1 MSNNNL
7 HQGFYNSP
15 IGMIRVTAS
24 ENEITEVCFVE
35 QGLLLNESQNELV
48 KKCIEQLSKYFEGS
62 LSKFDLPLAAFGT
75 DFQEK
80 VLKEV
85 QKVPYGNVAS
95 YLQIAKRIGETS
107 AVRAVGNVN
116 SKNKFLIVIPC
127 HRVVG
132 NNGEMTGYA
141 GGIWRKKWLLNHESK
156 LGNVGQISL
165 FG

>member
-1 MSNNNL
+1 MSDSLL

-15 IGMIRVTAS
+15 IGMIKVIAS
-24 ENEITEVCFVE
+24 DTEIKEICFVE
-35 QGLLLNESQNELV
+35 QGLLINQITNALV
-48 KKCIEQLSKYFEGS
+48 QKCIDQLSKYFDGS
-62 LSKFDLPLAAFGT
+62 LSKFDLPIAESST
-75 DFQEK
+75 EFQKK
-80 VLKEV
+80 VLDEV
-85 QKVPYGNVAS
+85 KNIPFGNVAS

-116 SKNKFLIVIPC
+116 SKNKLLIVIPC

-141 GGIWRKKWLLNHESK
+141 GGLWRKKWLLSHESK
-156 LGNVGQISL
+156 LGNVGQASL